1 MEEQERIDARVSR
14 AIGRFLPNENS
25 WAINFERGRGEGMN
39 EEGGGGGATSATS
52 ASRPRLMHGSLIS
65 KFCSRRLLST
75 LV

>member
-1 MEEQERIDARVSR
+1 MEEQGRIDARVSR

-25 WAINFERGRGEGMN
+25 WAINFEKGKGGGGMN
-39 EEGGGGGATSATS
+39 EEGGGATSATS
-52 ASRPRLMHGSLIS
+52 VSRPRLMHGSLIS